1 MIACRRAT
9 DLEVASG
16 VLLHEDEGDSVHGDR
31 RPGGRAGDWAEDRQS
46 GRRSRRQLLFRRPGA
61 CESHRVQLN
70 VAEMPRGG
78 ILC

>member
-16 VLLHEDEGDSVHGDR
+16 VLHEDEGDSVHGDR

-46 GRRSRRQLLFRRPGA
+46 GRCGRRQLLFRRPGTF
-61 CESHRVQLN
+61 ESDRVQLG
-70 VAEMPRGG
+70 VAEMHRSG